1 LEEPRGSQV
10 GDITPQLE
18 GIVMSE
24 APVAKYA
31 ARIQVDKGQPIRVM
45 PVREH
50 LSLATVTWG
59 HLSRIVPDPRRAED
73 PKALPYLSAAE
84 REQAEIRNEIQRMI
98 HGTKKKENAKD
109 YAQYIANGIAGVR
122 GENWATPPF
131 ALWIPQELEHV
142 EADGP
147 FGVDHIAYLPFDA
160 SGVLMDAETQHLA
173 HIHLSESPSLY
184 GVTREQ
190 VSSRVVCVEIYHGI
204 PLSAA
209 RQIFHDRNLLGVIP
223 NKNVALNSD
232 SNDAATSI
240 TFALMERITVPHP
253 LTGQDVSLKS
263 LVATNKRQ
271 LKVGDPEWMT
281 LSTLRSFTVTTIFGR
296 SGFEKTSGAVT
307 EKDLPKDF
315 SKEEAE
321 AGVARVA
328 SLLFQTFAEEFNSR
342 TETVIAAP
350 AVLAALGAVGHRC
363 MPWSDEPRRS
373 TEELGA
379 LLSDVHWKRD
389 PAIWNGI
396 AGKTTASGALSVA
409 GGVKDNGSKTA
420 TALEDATSHTFHRI
434 RGKLTPEQQG
444 RLPLG

>member
-1 LEEPRGSQV
+1 MP
-10 GDITPQLE
+10 
-18 GIVMSE
+18 
-24 APVAKYA
+24 AAKYA
-31 ARIQVDKGQPIRVM
+31 TRIEVEKGQPIRVM
-45 PVREH
+45 PVRQH

-109 YAQYIANGIAGVR
+109 YAQYIANGLAGVR
-122 GENWATPPF
+122 GESWATPPF
-131 ALWIPQELEHV
+131 ALWIPQKLEHI
-142 EADGP
+142 EAEGP

-173 HIHLSESPSLY
+173 HIHLSENPALY
-184 GVTREQ
+184 GITRDQVT
-190 VSSRVVCVEIYHGI
+190 SRLVCVEIYHGI
-204 PLSAA
+204 PLNAA

-240 TFALMERITVPHP
+240 TFALMDRVFVPHP
-253 LTGQDVSLKS
+253 LTGQEVSLKS

-271 LKVGDPEWMT
+271 LKVADPEWMT

-307 EKDLPKDF
+307 QQDLPKGYD
-315 SKEEAE
+315 KQAVEDAI
-321 AGVARVA
+321 VQVA
-328 SLLFQTFAEEFNSR
+328 STLFRGFADQFRSR
-342 TETVIAAP
+342 VSTVIAAP

-363 MPWSDEPRRS
+363 MPWSEAPHRS
-373 TEELGA
+373 TEELSA
-379 LLSDVHWKRD
+379 LLSDVIWMRD
-389 PAIWNGI
+389 PKIWDGI

-420 TALEDATSHTFHRI
+420 TALEDAQSPTFARI
-434 RGKLTPEQQG
+434 RGRQSTAQQG
-444 RLPLG
+444 GPPIDSVVS

>member
-1 LEEPRGSQV
+1 
-10 GDITPQLE
+10 
-18 GIVMSE
+18 MSE
-24 APVAKYA
+24 APAAKYA
-31 ARIQVDKGQPIRVM
+31 TRIEVEKGQPIRVM

-109 YAQYIANGIAGVR
+109 YAQYIANGIAGIR
-122 GENWATPPF
+122 GESWATPPF
-131 ALWIPQELEHV
+131 ALWVPQELEHV
-142 EADGP
+142 EAEGP

-173 HIHLSESPSLY
+173 HILLSENPALY
-184 GVTREQ
+184 GITREQ
-190 VSSRVVCVEIYHGI
+190 VTSRLVCVEIYHGI

-240 TFALMERITVPHP
+240 TFALMDRVLLPHP
-253 LTGQDVSLKS
+253 LTGQEVSLKA

-271 LKVGDPEWMT
+271 LKVADPEWMT
-281 LSTLRSFTVTTIFGR
+281 LSTLRSFTVTMIFGR

-307 EKDLPKDF
+307 QQDLPKGYNKQAVED
-315 SKEEAE
+315 AI
-321 AGVARVA
+321 VQVA
-328 SLLFQTFAEEFNSR
+328 STLFRGFAGHFASR
-342 TETVIAAP
+342 TSTVIAAP

-363 MPWSDEPRRS
+363 MPWSEAPHRS
-373 TEELGA
+373 TEELSA
-379 LLSDVHWKRD
+379 LLSDVIWTRD
-389 PAIWNGI
+389 PEVWNGI

-420 TALEDATSHTFHRI
+420 TALEDAKSPTFARI
-434 RGKLTPEQQG
+434 RGQQS
-444 RLPLG
+444 PAQQVDPPTDSAVS